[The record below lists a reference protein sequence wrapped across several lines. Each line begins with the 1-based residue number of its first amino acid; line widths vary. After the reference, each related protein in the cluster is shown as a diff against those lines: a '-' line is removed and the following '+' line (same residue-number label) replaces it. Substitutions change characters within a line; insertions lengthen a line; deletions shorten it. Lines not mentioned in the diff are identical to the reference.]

1 MEDVKIIN
9 FFDEKDKKQNINKMR
24 LIVLS
29 TILIVLMADAIKLYE
44 IKDLENEV
52 NQRKQIL
59 ENNSNDIVV
68 SADGI
73 HIKTIYKL
81 IEIIQDNNIKNI
93 EIDNKILRVKG
104 QVQDSGQIKQYLGL
118 LQNIDSMKEPNI
130 SSINR
135 VNDIYEFE
143 INADVGAKSEN

>member
-1 MEDVKIIN
+1 
-9 FFDEKDKKQNINKMR
+9 R
-24 LIVLS
+24 LILLS
-29 TILIVLMADAIKLYE
+29 TILIVLMADATKLYE
-44 IKDLENEV
+44 IKGLENEV

-68 SADGI
+68 NADGI
-73 HIKTIYKL
+73 HIKAIYRL
-81 IEIIQDNNIKNI
+81 IEIIQDNNIKNV
-93 EIDNKILRVKG
+93 EIDNQILRVKG

-118 LQNIDSMKEPNI
+118 VQNIDSMKEPNI

-143 INADVGAKSEN
+143 INAGVGAKSEN

>member
-29 TILIVLMADAIKLYE
+29 TILIVLMSDAIKLYE

-68 SADGI
+68 NADGI

-81 IEIIQDNNIKNI
+81 IEIIQDNNIKNV
-93 EIDNKILRVKG
+93 EIDNQILRVKG

-118 LQNIDSMKEPNI
+118 IQNIDSMKEPNI

-143 INADVGAKSEN
+143 INAGVGVKSEN